1 MVMESIEKAGS
12 TNPEAVRKVL
22 STERFDTFYG
32 PIKFGPNGQNEINSP
47 MIFQIQEGKYIV
59 LDPQDVKTGEFKLGV
74 PPR

>member
-1 MVMESIEKAGS
+1 MESIEKAGS

-47 MIFQIQEGKYIV
+47 MIFQI
-59 LDPQDVKTGEFKLGV
+59 
-74 PPR
+74 